1 MVGASKG
8 ENLILTCNVIT
19 DPEAGKFFW
28 KFENSEETIEIDAN
42 RYAFNGSKSTLHYT
56 PVTEQDYGVISCW
69 SSNEIGVQTEPCLFQ
84 LIQAG
89 LPSPAQNCTL
99 KNQTQQSMSVDCLLG
114 YDGGMPQTFILEVI
128 STNDQ
133 SIKLN
138 ITNLDEPKF
147 VINYFKFLFNES
159 NTSSDVLK
167 MYIYSVN
174 QKGRSD
180 GILIKEFYVGNQNNT
195 NKSMSSSSPIFI
207 GIILTLLLLGLVIL
221 IRMYINTKPVKR
233 NYQEEEKYSKE
244 STCALLNQDKL
255 KVTKKF
261 SPKWQAIER
270 NSKVIDFEF
279 LDDDRGEPDV
289 ISVSFK
295 NYLIV
300 F

>member
-1 MVGASKG
+1 
-8 ENLILTCNVIT
+8 
-19 DPEAGKFFW
+19 
-28 KFENSEETIEIDAN
+28 
-42 RYAFNGSKSTLHYT
+42 
-56 PVTEQDYGVISCW
+56 
-69 SSNEIGVQTEPCLFQ
+69 
-84 LIQAG
+84 
-89 LPSPAQNCTL
+89 
-99 KNQTQQSMSVDCLLG
+99 MSVDCLLG
-114 YDGGMPQTFILEVI
+114 YDGGMPQSFLLEVI

-147 VINYFKFLFNES
+147 VINYFKFLFNET

-244 STCALLNQDKL
+244 STCALLNQEKL
-255 KVTKKF
+255 KLTKKF
-261 SPKWQAIER
+261 SPKWQASDR

-279 LDDDRGEPDV
+279 LDDERGEPDV
-289 ISVSFK
+289 ISVSFNT
-295 NYLIV
+295 NY
-300 F
+300 